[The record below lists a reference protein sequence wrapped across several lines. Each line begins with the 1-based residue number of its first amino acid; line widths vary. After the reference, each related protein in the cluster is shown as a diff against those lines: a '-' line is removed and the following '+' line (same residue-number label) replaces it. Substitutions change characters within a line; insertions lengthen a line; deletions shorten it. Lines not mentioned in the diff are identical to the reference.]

1 MAQISDLRYESNV
14 ALVSSS
20 LKRFWWDSNVRLKSR
35 SKPTFDNPFRYSISI
50 LRPRHARISKSAFL
64 YGNLSLDSGP
74 FFRKYES
81 LFVSFQSKI
90 KKGLLFQMIYSESG
104 FFRSYL
110 KKKNRHPWG
119 DMIQG
124 CCFIRIREEGIYR
137 ATIFW
142 NWAGIRQQID
152 HCKQTLKT
160 YFP

>member
-1 MAQISDLRYESNV
+1 MILSMAQISDLRYESNV

-74 FFRKYES
+74 FLRKYES

-90 KKGLLFQMIYSESG
+90 KKGLLFQMIYSEGG

-110 KKKNRHPWG
+110 KKKQTSLRRHDPRVLLYSDPRRGNIQSHHILKLGRDPATNRS
-119 DMIQG
+119 
-124 CCFIRIREEGIYR
+124 
-137 ATIFW
+137 
-142 NWAGIRQQID
+142 
-152 HCKQTLKT
+152 L
-160 YFP
+160 